1 MFCLNLLIH
10 GIAVQELDNSE
21 NERFTDN
28 DGEHVSNLSYQI
40 DCFSRSYEEI
50 EAKDMVILM
59 GKRVNEVLTGEN
71 YRLTRVGTPSMLP
84 LISDK
89 SVMRYSLRYECS
101 IFLDTNTIYKRS

>member
-1 MFCLNLLIH
+1 MFCLNCLIH
-10 GIAVQELDNSE
+10 GIAVQELDNTE
-21 NERFTDN
+21 NTRYTDN

-40 DCFSRSYEEI
+40 DCFSRSFEEI

-71 YRLTRVGTPSMLP
+71 YKLSRVGTPSIMPIL
-84 LISDK
+84 SDK

-101 IFLDTNTIYKRS
+101 ILLDTNTIYKRS